1 MTQTHRDALRYLSHS
16 LSAPIIATPVFVALV
31 LLESATILSAILS
44 VFFATIVPVIGITGF
59 ARSEGLDYD
68 IPEKRARARPF
79 EIAILSYLA
88 GFTTLVT
95 IGAPV
100 MLSGLMLAYLIN
112 TCAMFLITL
121 VWKISVHAAG
131 VTGPP
136 QFPSLQARSSMGISL
151 LTGDTSGADQNSF
164 ETTHAASSLG
174 WCSSE
179 CRAYLGPDNI
189 PGSIDPRMIII
200 WSELKLGLKRY
211 CSSKSPAKE

>member
-1 MTQTHRDALRYLSHS
+1 VTQTHRDALRYLSHS

-68 IPEKRARARPF
+68 IPERRARARPF

-131 VTGPP
+131 VTGP
-136 QFPSLQARSSMGISL
+136 L
-151 LTGDTSGADQNSF
+151 SF
-164 ETTHAASSLG
+164 LVF
-174 WCSSE
+174 
-179 CRAYLGPDNI
+179 
-189 PGSIDPRMIII
+189 
-200 WSELKLGLKRY
+200 KLGLLWGFLYLLVIPVGLIRIRLRQHTLLQVLAGAVL
-211 CSSKSPAKE
+211 SAALTWAQIIFLVPLIPA

>member
-68 IPEKRARARPF
+68 IPERRARARPF

-131 VTGPP
+131 VTGP
-136 QFPSLQARSSMGISL
+136 L
-151 LTGDTSGADQNSF
+151 SF
-164 ETTHAASSLG
+164 LVF
-174 WCSSE
+174 
-179 CRAYLGPDNI
+179 
-189 PGSIDPRMIII
+189 
-200 WSELKLGLKRY
+200 KLGLLWGFLYLLVIPVGLIRIRLRQHTLLQVLAGAVL
-211 CSSKSPAKE
+211 SAALTWAQIIFLVPLIPA

>member
-1 MTQTHRDALRYLSHS
+1 VTQTHRDALFRYLSHS

-121 VWKISVHAAG
+121 VWKISVHAAR
-131 VTGPP
+131 VTGP
-136 QFPSLQARSSMGISL
+136 L
-151 LTGDTSGADQNSF
+151 SF
-164 ETTHAASSLG
+164 LVF
-174 WCSSE
+174 
-179 CRAYLGPDNI
+179 
-189 PGSIDPRMIII
+189 
-200 WSELKLGLKRY
+200 KLGLLWGFLYLLVIPVGLIRIRLRQHTLLQVLAGAVL
-211 CSSKSPAKE
+211 SAALTWAQIIFLVPLIPA

>member
-1 MTQTHRDALRYLSHS
+1 VTQTHRDALRYLSHS

-131 VTGPP
+131 VTGP
-136 QFPSLQARSSMGISL
+136 L
-151 LTGDTSGADQNSF
+151 SF
-164 ETTHAASSLG
+164 LVF
-174 WCSSE
+174 
-179 CRAYLGPDNI
+179 
-189 PGSIDPRMIII
+189 
-200 WSELKLGLKRY
+200 KLGLLWGFLYLLVIPVGLIRIRLRQHTLLQVLAGAVL
-211 CSSKSPAKE
+211 SAALTWAQIIFLVPLIPA

>member
-121 VWKISVHAAG
+121 VWKISVHSAG
-131 VTGPP
+131 VTGP
-136 QFPSLQARSSMGISL
+136 L
-151 LTGDTSGADQNSF
+151 SF
-164 ETTHAASSLG
+164 LVF
-174 WCSSE
+174 
-179 CRAYLGPDNI
+179 
-189 PGSIDPRMIII
+189 
-200 WSELKLGLKRY
+200 KLGLLWGFLYLLVIPVGLIRIRLRQHTLLQVLAGAVL
-211 CSSKSPAKE
+211 SAALTWAQIIFLVPLIPA

>member
-100 MLSGLMLAYLIN
+100 MLGGLMLAYLIN

-131 VTGPP
+131 VTGP
-136 QFPSLQARSSMGISL
+136 L
-151 LTGDTSGADQNSF
+151 SF
-164 ETTHAASSLG
+164 LVF
-174 WCSSE
+174 
-179 CRAYLGPDNI
+179 
-189 PGSIDPRMIII
+189 
-200 WSELKLGLKRY
+200 KLGLLWGFLYLLVIPVGLIRIRLRQHTLLQVLAGAVL
-211 CSSKSPAKE
+211 SAALTWAQIIFLVPLIPA

>member
-1 MTQTHRDALRYLSHS
+1 MTQTHRDAFRYLSHS

-131 VTGPP
+131 VTGP
-136 QFPSLQARSSMGISL
+136 L
-151 LTGDTSGADQNSF
+151 SF
-164 ETTHAASSLG
+164 LVF
-174 WCSSE
+174 
-179 CRAYLGPDNI
+179 
-189 PGSIDPRMIII
+189 
-200 WSELKLGLKRY
+200 KLGLLWGFLYLLVIPVGLIRIRLRQHTLLQVLAGAVL
-211 CSSKSPAKE
+211 SAALTWAQIIFLVPLIPA

>member
-79 EIAILSYLA
+79 ETAILSYLA

-131 VTGPP
+131 VTGP
-136 QFPSLQARSSMGISL
+136 L
-151 LTGDTSGADQNSF
+151 SF
-164 ETTHAASSLG
+164 LVF
-174 WCSSE
+174 
-179 CRAYLGPDNI
+179 
-189 PGSIDPRMIII
+189 
-200 WSELKLGLKRY
+200 KLGLLWGFLYLLVIPVGLIRIRLRQHTLLQVLAGAVL
-211 CSSKSPAKE
+211 SAALTWAQIIFLVPLIPA

>member
-1 MTQTHRDALRYLSHS
+1 VTQTHRDALRYLSHS

-131 VTGPP
+131 VTGP
-136 QFPSLQARSSMGISL
+136 L
-151 LTGDTSGADQNSF
+151 SF
-164 ETTHAASSLG
+164 LVF
-174 WCSSE
+174 
-179 CRAYLGPDNI
+179 
-189 PGSIDPRMIII
+189 
-200 WSELKLGLKRY
+200 KLGLLWGFLYLLVIPVGLIRIRLRQHTLLQVLAGAVLIALLTWAQIVFLV
-211 CSSKSPAKE
+211 PLVPI

>member
-131 VTGPP
+131 VTGP
-136 QFPSLQARSSMGISL
+136 L
-151 LTGDTSGADQNSF
+151 SF
-164 ETTHAASSLG
+164 LVF
-174 WCSSE
+174 
-179 CRAYLGPDNI
+179 
-189 PGSIDPRMIII
+189 
-200 WSELKLGLKRY
+200 KLGLLWGFLYLLVIPVGLIRIRLRQHTLLQVLAGAVL
-211 CSSKSPAKE
+211 SAALTWAQIIFLVPLIPA

>member
-112 TCAMFLITL
+112 TCAIFLITL
-121 VWKISVHAAG
+121 VWKKSVHAAG
-131 VTGPP
+131 VTGP
-136 QFPSLQARSSMGISL
+136 L
-151 LTGDTSGADQNSF
+151 SF
-164 ETTHAASSLG
+164 LVF
-174 WCSSE
+174 
-179 CRAYLGPDNI
+179 
-189 PGSIDPRMIII
+189 
-200 WSELKLGLKRY
+200 KLGLLWGFLYLLVIPVGLIRIRLRQHTLLQVLAGAVLIALLTWAQIVFLV
-211 CSSKSPAKE
+211 PLVPI

>member
-131 VTGPP
+131 VTGP
-136 QFPSLQARSSMGISL
+136 L
-151 LTGDTSGADQNSF
+151 SF
-164 ETTHAASSLG
+164 LVF
-174 WCSSE
+174 
-179 CRAYLGPDNI
+179 
-189 PGSIDPRMIII
+189 
-200 WSELKLGLKRY
+200 KLGLLWGFLYLLVIPVGLIRIRLRQHTLLQVLAGAVL
-211 CSSKSPAKE
+211 SAAFTWAQIIFLVPLIPA

>member
-131 VTGPP
+131 VTGP
-136 QFPSLQARSSMGISL
+136 L
-151 LTGDTSGADQNSF
+151 SF
-164 ETTHAASSLG
+164 LVF
-174 WCSSE
+174 
-179 CRAYLGPDNI
+179 
-189 PGSIDPRMIII
+189 
-200 WSELKLGLKRY
+200 KLGLLWGFLYLLVIPVGLIRIRLRQHTLLQVLAGAVLIALLTWAQIVFLV
-211 CSSKSPAKE
+211 PLVPI

>member
-131 VTGPP
+131 VTGP
-136 QFPSLQARSSMGISL
+136 L
-151 LTGDTSGADQNSF
+151 SF
-164 ETTHAASSLG
+164 LVF
-174 WCSSE
+174 
-179 CRAYLGPDNI
+179 
-189 PGSIDPRMIII
+189 
-200 WSELKLGLKRY
+200 KLGLLWGFLYLLVIPVGLIRIRLRQHTLLQVLAGAVL
-211 CSSKSPAKE
+211 SALLTWAQIVFLVPLVPI

>member
-68 IPEKRARARPF
+68 IPEKRARAKPF

-131 VTGPP
+131 VTGP
-136 QFPSLQARSSMGISL
+136 L
-151 LTGDTSGADQNSF
+151 SF
-164 ETTHAASSLG
+164 LVF
-174 WCSSE
+174 
-179 CRAYLGPDNI
+179 
-189 PGSIDPRMIII
+189 
-200 WSELKLGLKRY
+200 KLGLLWGFLYLLVIPVGLIRIRLRQHTLLQVLAGAVL
-211 CSSKSPAKE
+211 SALLTWAQIVFLVPLVPI

>member
-131 VTGPP
+131 VTGP
-136 QFPSLQARSSMGISL
+136 L
-151 LTGDTSGADQNSF
+151 SF
-164 ETTHAASSLG
+164 LVF
-174 WCSSE
+174 
-179 CRAYLGPDNI
+179 
-189 PGSIDPRMIII
+189 
-200 WSELKLGLKRY
+200 KLGLLWGFLYLLVIPVGLIRVRLGQHT
-211 CSSKSPAKE
+211 SLQVLAGAVLSAALTWAQIIFLVPLIPA

>member
-59 ARSEGLDYD
+59 ARSEGLVYD
-68 IPEKRARARPF
+68 IPEKRARAKPF

-131 VTGPP
+131 VTGP
-136 QFPSLQARSSMGISL
+136 L
-151 LTGDTSGADQNSF
+151 SF
-164 ETTHAASSLG
+164 LVF
-174 WCSSE
+174 
-179 CRAYLGPDNI
+179 
-189 PGSIDPRMIII
+189 
-200 WSELKLGLKRY
+200 KLGLLWGFLYLLVIPVGLIRIRLRQHTLLQVLAGAVL
-211 CSSKSPAKE
+211 SALLTWAQIVFLVPLVPI

>member
-1 MTQTHRDALRYLSHS
+1 MSHS

-131 VTGPP
+131 VTGP
-136 QFPSLQARSSMGISL
+136 L
-151 LTGDTSGADQNSF
+151 SF
-164 ETTHAASSLG
+164 LVF
-174 WCSSE
+174 
-179 CRAYLGPDNI
+179 
-189 PGSIDPRMIII
+189 
-200 WSELKLGLKRY
+200 KLGLLWGFLYLLVIPVGLIRIRLRQHTLLQVLAGAVL
-211 CSSKSPAKE
+211 SALLTWAQIVFLVPLVPI

>member
-1 MTQTHRDALRYLSHS
+1 MSHS

-131 VTGPP
+131 VTGVIPVGLIRVRLG
-136 QFPSLQARSSMGISL
+136 QHTSLQVLAGAVLSAG
-151 LTGDTSGADQNSF
+151 LTWTQIIFLAP
-164 ETTHAASSLG
+164 L
-174 WCSSE
+174 
-179 CRAYLGPDNI
+179 I
-189 PGSIDPRMIII
+189 P
-200 WSELKLGLKRY
+200 
-211 CSSKSPAKE
+211 A

>member
-1 MTQTHRDALRYLSHS
+1 MTQTHRDALFRYLSHS

-131 VTGPP
+131 VTGP
-136 QFPSLQARSSMGISL
+136 L
-151 LTGDTSGADQNSF
+151 SF
-164 ETTHAASSLG
+164 LVF
-174 WCSSE
+174 
-179 CRAYLGPDNI
+179 
-189 PGSIDPRMIII
+189 
-200 WSELKLGLKRY
+200 KLGLLWGFLYLLVIPVGLIRIRLRQHTLLQVLAGAVL
-211 CSSKSPAKE
+211 SAALTWAQIIFLVPLIPA

>member
-1 MTQTHRDALRYLSHS
+1 MTQTHRDALRSLSHS

-68 IPEKRARARPF
+68 IPERRARARPF

-131 VTGPP
+131 VTGP
-136 QFPSLQARSSMGISL
+136 L
-151 LTGDTSGADQNSF
+151 SF
-164 ETTHAASSLG
+164 LVF
-174 WCSSE
+174 
-179 CRAYLGPDNI
+179 
-189 PGSIDPRMIII
+189 
-200 WSELKLGLKRY
+200 KLGLLWGFLYLLVIPVGLIRIRLRQHTLLQVLAGAVL
-211 CSSKSPAKE
+211 SALLTWAQIVFLVPLVPI